1 MVRWNL
7 ASAHPGRMVQLGLLG
22 KKISKK
28 FSAISDGKIRL
39 QFFQPK
45 ALAPP
50 LQYFDAIAKGAIDAA
65 YTTPGYWYGKEKALV
80 MFSSI
85 PFDRRRAK
93 ISPGAIMAAANR
105 SWTVSI
111 RIMG

>member
-1 MVRWNL
+1 M
-7 ASAHPGRMVQLGLLG
+7 QLGLLG
-22 KKISKK
+22 KNFSKI

-93 ISPGAIMAAANR
+93 ISPGSIMAAANR

>member
-1 MVRWNL
+1 
-7 ASAHPGRMVQLGLLG
+7 MVQLGLLG
-22 KKISKK
+22 KKFPKK
-28 FSAISDGKIRL
+28 PAASSDGKIRL

-65 YTTPGYWYGKEKALV
+65 CTTPGYWYGKEKALM

-85 PFDRRRAK
+85 PFNRLQAN
-93 ISPGAIMAAANR
+93 ISPGSIMLAANR
-105 SWTVSI
+105 SWTGSI
-111 RIMG
+111 RRMG